1 MELQQKTPLIQNDT
15 LSFLR
20 QQAGA
25 KCIGFFAVQKERQA
39 QHES

>member
-25 KCIGFFAVQKERQA
+25 NASAFLLPGKEVGDRFR
-39 QHES
+39 